1 MHLPIHR
8 SVCPSARAGVQL
20 SMLLCSLVN
29 AAGWTTRKKSIEFSV
44 VFSHCASF
52 LGQILRFREKCLSM
66 FRNEKNFNQL
76 QNSVPK
82 QEGTCK
88 LGLSFSCLWISDVLL
103 QPNTGERSV
112 KKNPCKRAWL
122 FWTFPQGDEA
132 AGAAGPSTAVLG
144 AGLSPSSAGCC
155 PGQARPAR

>member
-1 MHLPIHR
+1 
-8 SVCPSARAGVQL
+8 
-20 SMLLCSLVN
+20 MLLCSLVN

-52 LGQILRFREKCLSM
+52 LGQIPRFREKCLSM

-112 KKNPCKRAWL
+112 KKTPANVRGC
-122 FWTFPQGDEA
+122 F
-132 AGAAGPSTAVLG
+132 GPSRRGMRQLVQPVPVQQFWA
-144 AGLSPSSAGCC
+144 
-155 PGQARPAR
+155 QA